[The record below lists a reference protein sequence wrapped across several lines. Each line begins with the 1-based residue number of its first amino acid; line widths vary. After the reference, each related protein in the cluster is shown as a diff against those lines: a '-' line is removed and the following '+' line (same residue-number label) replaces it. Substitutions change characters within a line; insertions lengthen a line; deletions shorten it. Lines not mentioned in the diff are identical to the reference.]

1 MIKNKAYRAVEVK
14 HVCLEEV
21 LGQAAPGAVTVGI
34 DLGKFRF
41 LVVVRFANGRFL
53 RPWKVEN
60 PSEIE
65 AFVRLLERLSKHHL
79 VTVAMESTGSYGD
92 ALRCELAAVGLPVVR
107 VSGKAAKDYA
117 EIFDGVPSQHD
128 GKDAAIIAELAA
140 LGKARP
146 WPYQA
151 LSEEDA
157 ELAYWVDKVDSRQK
171 MENFWMGRLEAL
183 LARHW
188 PELPRLLRLN
198 SVTLLSAM
206 AHYGGP
212 AALAADPEARQRLTG
227 WSRGALGKA
236 ILDEI
241 LASAAKTY
249 GAKQNAY
256 EVKSLQ
262 EQAAAALAAR
272 RERKAA
278 HRRLKELAERHEILR
293 RQAKVVGAV
302 TACVAW
308 VALGDPRNYH
318 CGQAYRKAKG
328 LNLKE
333 RSSGQYQGR
342 LKITKRGPSI
352 VRRWLYFAALR
363 AVKTSSARDWYE
375 AKKAKDQGRGK
386 RALVGVMR
394 KLSLAMYAV
403 GARGEIYD
411 PKRLFPGKVRRKKGR
426 RAQPAVG
433 V

>member
-1 MIKNKAYRAVEVK
+1 METR
-14 HVCLEEV
+14 C
-21 LGQAAPGAVTVGI
+21 GANWP
-34 DLGKFRF
+34 RWAC
-41 LVVVRFANGRFL
+41 RWSA
-53 RPWKVEN
+53 
-60 PSEIE
+60 S
-65 AFVRLLERLSKHHL
+65 
-79 VTVAMESTGSYGD
+79 
-92 ALRCELAAVGLPVVR
+92 
-107 VSGKAAKDYA
+107 AAKRPRTTPR
-117 EIFDGVPSQHD
+117 FSTVCPRNTM
-128 GKDAAIIAELAA
+128 
-140 LGKARP
+140 ARTQRSARN
-146 WPYQA
+146 WPYQE

-157 ELAYWVDKVDSRQK
+157 ELAYWVDKADSQQR

-188 PELPRLLRLN
+188 PELPRLIRLN
-198 SVTLLSAM
+198 SVTLLSAL

-212 AALAADPEARQRLTG
+212 AALAADPQARQRLAR
-227 WSRGALGKA
+227 WARGALDKEA
-236 ILDEI
+236 LDQI
-241 LASAAKTY
+241 VASAAETY

-256 EVKSLQ
+256 VVKAMQ
-262 EQAAAALAAR
+262 EQATAALAAR

-278 HRRLKELAERHEILR
+278 HRRLEELAERHEIIR

-363 AVKTSSARDWYE
+363 AVKTSAARDWYQ

-403 GARGEIYD
+403 GARGEAYD
-411 PKRLFPGKVRRKKGR
+411 PRRLFPGKRRGKKARPVR
-426 RAQPAVG
+426 AAVG

>member
-1 MIKNKAYRAVEVK
+1 MKNKAYRAVEVK
-14 HVCLEEV
+14 HVLLENVIAEAV
-21 LGQAAPGAVTVGI
+21 LGAVTVGI
-34 DLGKFRF
+34 DLGKFWF
-41 LVVVRFANGRFL
+41 VAVVRFADGSST
-53 RPWKVEN
+53 RPWKVKN

-65 AFVRLLERLSKHHL
+65 AFVHLLKRLSKHHS

-92 ALRCELAAVGLPVVR
+92 ALRCELAAVDLPVVR

-117 EIFDGVPSQHD
+117 EVFDGVPSQHD

-146 WPYQA
+146 WPYQE

-157 ELAYWVDKVDSRQK
+157 ELAYWVDKADSQQR

-188 PELPRLLRLN
+188 PELPRLIRLN
-198 SVTLLSAM
+198 SVTLLSAL

-212 AALAADPEARQRLTG
+212 AALAADPQARQRLAR
-227 WSRGALGKA
+227 WARGALDKEA
-236 ILDEI
+236 LDQI
-241 LASAAKTY
+241 VASAAETY

-256 EVKSLQ
+256 EVKAMQ

-278 HRRLKELAERHEILR
+278 HRRLEELAERHEIIR

-363 AVKTSSARDWYE
+363 AVKTSAARDWYQ

-403 GARGEIYD
+403 GARGEAYD
-411 PKRLFPGKVRRKKGR
+411 PRRLFPGKRRGKKARPVR
-426 RAQPAVG
+426 AAVG

>member
-14 HVCLEEV
+14 QVVLEEV
-21 LGQAAPGAVTVGI
+21 VAQATPGAVTVGV
-34 DLGKFRF
+34 DLGKFEF
-41 LVVVRFANGRFL
+41 LVVVRFADGASR
-53 RPWKVEN
+53 RPWKVKN

-65 AFVRLLERLSKHHL
+65 TTVRLLERLSKHHP
-79 VTVAMESTGSYGD
+79 VTVAMESTGTYGD
-92 ALRCELAAVGLPVVR
+92 ALRRELAAVGLPVVR
-107 VSGKAAKDYA
+107 VSGKAASDYA

-146 WPYQA
+146 WPYQEP
-151 LSEEDA
+151 SDEDS
-157 ELAYWVDKVDSRQK
+157 ELAYWVDKVDVQQR
-171 MENFWMGRLEAL
+171 MENFWTGRVEAS

-188 PELPRLLRLN
+188 PELPRRLRLN
-198 SVTLLSAM
+198 SVTLLSAL

-212 AALAADPEARQRLTG
+212 AALAVDPEARRRLTD
-227 WSRGALGKA
+227 WSRGALTKEA
-236 ILDEI
+236 IDEI
-241 LASAAKTY
+241 MASAVETY

-256 EVKSLQ
+256 EAKTLQ
-262 EQAAAALAAR
+262 EQAAAALAAY

-302 TACVAW
+302 TACVVW

-318 CGQAYRKAKG
+318 CGPAYRKAKG

-386 RALVGVMR
+386 RALIAVMR

-403 GARGEIYD
+403 GARDETFD
-411 PKRLFPGKVRRKKGR
+411 PGRLFPGKLRGK
-426 RAQPAVG
+426 
-433 V
+433 